1 MADKAKKMMDAARKA
16 SAGGGGGPAGSAL
29 KGVAT
34 LATLG
39 AGAFGFWNYALFDV
53 QAGQRA
59 VMFNRFTGVSDATK
73 EEGMHFKIPWFE
85 WPIIYDIKTRP
96 RTIQSMTGSK
106 DLQMVNISLRV
117 LSKPDPAY
125 LKWIFQRLGED
136 YDERVLPSIVNE
148 VLKQVVAQYN
158 ASQLITQRDHVSA
171 VIKRDLSEKAARF
184 HILLDDVSITH
195 LNFGREYTS
204 AVESKQIA
212 QQDAERS
219 KFVVEQAKQDK
230 KSIIIKAK
238 GEARS
243 AELVGQAME
252 QNPGFIQLRRIDAAK
267 DIATTI
273 SRSSNRVYLDAESL
287 LLNLMGDSKVSN
299 LDELKAVEPEKAK
312 KGSW

>member
-59 VMFNRFTGVSDATK
+59 VMFNRVTGVSDATK

-171 VIKRDLSEKAARF
+171 VIKRDLSEKAAGF

-273 SRSSNRVYLDAESL
+273 SRSSNRVYLDADSL

>member
-1 MADKAKKMMDAARKA
+1 MDAARKA

-59 VMFNRFTGVSDATK
+59 VMFNRVTGVSDTTK

-171 VIKRDLSEKAARF
+171 VIKRDLSEKAAGF

-273 SRSSNRVYLDAESL
+273 SRSSNRVYLDADSL